1 MSATDSMGLSS
12 IRISTLFRMVAAPA
26 IFSQSVSRRA
36 PVLRRLFST
45 NASEASKRVASCS
58 RLISRE
64 KTATVLWTAL
74 ATFRATFSAK
84 EVLPMPGRA
93 ASRIRSDLFRPVIFW
108 STADIPVESPGR

>member
-1 MSATDSMGLSS
+1 
-12 IRISTLFRMVAAPA
+12 MVAAPA

-45 NASEASKRVASCS
+45 NASEASKRVANCS

>member
-1 MSATDSMGLSS
+1 MLSTKRS
-12 IRISTLFRMVAAPA
+12 LEIR
-26 IFSQSVSRRA
+26 RR
-36 PVLRRLFST
+36 
-45 NASEASKRVASCS
+45 ASCS

-93 ASRIRSDLFRPVIFW
+93 ASRIRSDLFSPVIFW